1 MAGLIGKLMINQWR
15 SCPVLPDNSPCF
27 LVLHE
32 HWQLLIQVSLSGNG
46 NGVDSMLIR
55 VAIERKGF

>member
-1 MAGLIGKLMINQWR
+1 MGGLIGKLMINQWR
-15 SCPVLPDNSPCF
+15 SCPVLQTTPRVF

-46 NGVDSMLIR
+46 NGVDSC
-55 VAIERKGF
+55 